1 MSIVAEPFKEVKG
14 LFPEGKIILTD
25 GRVLDCYPLAEQK
38 PEKIES
44 VSLELERAGQY
55 LIIGRH
61 KPTPVPNPS
70 ATVGEQRQLFMSN
83 AF

>member
-44 VSLELERAGQY
+44 DSLELDRTGQ
-55 LIIGRH
+55 
-61 KPTPVPNPS
+61 
-70 ATVGEQRQLFMSN
+70 
-83 AF
+83 